1 MEDDLV
7 YDEEQNKTL
16 GWNKVTPDELLS
28 YTKDGDSKQLIANGE
43 TINGVIYNVYE
54 DIKQG
59 YTIAITEGF
68 YNNGQGIGV
77 GKVATTKIHGS
88 KVLSSS
94 EKGIN
99 VRNHAEIIETM
110 GIRTI
115 KGAIP
120 GNYNPKEEKPNEP
133 DDDMTRLII
142 TGPTGLTDNK
152 AFVIAVAATALLVLA
167 SGIYII
173 KKKIV

>member
-1 MEDDLV
+1 
-7 YDEEQNKTL
+7 
-16 GWNKVTPDELLS
+16 
-28 YTKDGDSKQLIANGE
+28 
-43 TINGVIYNVYE
+43 
-54 DIKQG
+54 
-59 YTIAITEGF
+59 
-68 YNNGQGIGV
+68 
-77 GKVATTKIHGS
+77 
-88 KVLSSS
+88 
-94 EKGIN
+94 
-99 VRNHAEIIETM
+99 M